1 MNPLHKV
8 ILYLISILIAIV
20 ITACKGGDGS
30 RTSAVKLNA
39 EPDRVEVPVFN
50 QDSAFAFIER
60 QMAFGPRV
68 PNTES
73 HRLTAFWLAETLDRF
88 SDTVFVQR
96 ARVRAF
102 DGTILNISN
111 IIAKFDPE
119 KRNRIMLCAH
129 WDTRPF
135 ADHDP
140 DMANHYKPVP
150 GANDGGSGVGV
161 LLEIARLIA
170 EKRPEVGI
178 DIILFDAEDYGE
190 HESVKG
196 RVEDSWGLGSQHWSR
211 NPHLHDYNA
220 RYGILLDMVGAGGAR
235 FKHEGFSMMYAP
247 NIVREVWA
255 TAQRLGYGNFF
266 VDQQGG
272 FIIDDHYYV
281 NTIRNLPTI
290 NIIHQETGTGH
301 GFFPQWH
308 TLDDT
313 MEFIDRATLKAVG
326 QTVLTVIFEER

>member
-1 MNPLHKV
+1 MSMMHKV
-8 ILYLISILIAIV
+8 MLSLISISTIMIIIA
-20 ITACKGGDGS
+20 CRGGNRD
-30 RTSAVKLNA
+30 RTSNIGSITEAGL
-39 EPDRVEVPVFN
+39 VEVPLFN
-50 QDSAFAFIER
+50 EDSAYAFIEM
-60 QMAFGPRV
+60 QMAFGPRI

-73 HRLTAFWLAETLDRF
+73 HRQTALWLAETLGRF

-102 DGTILNISN
+102 DGTILHISN
-111 IIAKFDPE
+111 IIASFDPQ
-119 KRNRIMLCAH
+119 KRHRIMLCAH

-140 DMANHYKPVP
+140 DAANHYLPVP

-170 EKRPEVGI
+170 EKRPEAGI

-190 HESVKG
+190 HEAVKG

-211 NPHLHDYNA
+211 HPHLHDYNA
-220 RYGILLDMVGAGGAR
+220 RYGILLDMVGASGAR
-235 FKHEGFSMMYAP
+235 FKHEGFSMMFAP
-247 NIVREVWA
+247 NVVRKVWA
-255 TAQRLGYGNFF
+255 TARRLGYDNFF

-281 NTIRNLPTI
+281 NSIRNLPTI